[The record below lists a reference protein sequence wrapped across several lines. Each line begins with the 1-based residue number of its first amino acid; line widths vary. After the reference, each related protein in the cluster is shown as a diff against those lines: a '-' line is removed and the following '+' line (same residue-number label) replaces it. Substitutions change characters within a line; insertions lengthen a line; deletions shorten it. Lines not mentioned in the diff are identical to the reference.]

1 MTKVKIC
8 GFTEPNNARDA
19 ALAGVDAIGLVFYD
33 KSPRNVDIHS
43 AQKIIEALPPF
54 INRVGLFVNANPS
67 FIDEILCEVP
77 LDTLQFHGDESVLDC
92 AQYQMPF
99 IKSLRVK
106 PDTNVKEIAENFSSA
121 SALLLDSFS
130 PSSYGGTG
138 ESFDWSLAC
147 VKISLP
153 IILAGGLTVDNVA
166 DAIKQVNPYA
176 VDASS
181 GVESAPGVKDIDML
195 CEIISKNNEA
205 LEVLKNKHQVDI
217 RSYPEEVLNE
227 LYEISTKVVKELSLS
242 SDFAKEVYNSYTS
255 FHEKTRNWNEIS
267 IKSYLN
273 TNK

>member
-19 ALAGVDAIGLVFYD
+19 AIAGVDAIGLVFYD

-166 DAIKQVNPYA
+166 DAIKQVNQYA

-181 GVESAPGVKDIDML
+181 GVESAPGVKDIDK
-195 CEIISKNNEA
+195 IEA
-205 LEVLKNKHQVDI
+205 FI
-217 RSYPEEVLNE
+217 RH
-227 LYEISTKVVKELSLS
+227 T
-242 SDFAKEVYNSYTS
+242 NS
-255 FHEKTRNWNEIS
+255 
-267 IKSYLN
+267 
-273 TNK
+273 

>member
-130 PSSYGGTG
+130 PSGYGGTG

-181 GVESAPGVKDIDML
+181 GVESAPGVKDIDK
-195 CEIISKNNEA
+195 IEA
-205 LEVLKNKHQVDI
+205 FI
-217 RSYPEEVLNE
+217 R
-227 LYEISTKVVKELSLS
+227 
-242 SDFAKEVYNSYTS
+242 
-255 FHEKTRNWNEIS
+255 
-267 IKSYLN
+267 N
-273 TNK
+273 TNS